1 MANNIFN
8 PYTIT
13 PNTLTKYTALRG
25 VTDFS
30 QIGMF
35 EQYEKGYQFLSVLS
49 LPKFSF

>member
-25 VTDFS
+25 VTDFLRLACLNS
-30 QIGMF
+30 MR
-35 EQYEKGYQFLSVLS
+35 KVTSS
-49 LPKFSF
+49 

>member
-1 MANNIFN
+1 MGNNIFN

-35 EQYEKGYQFLSVLS
+35 EQYEKGYQFLSV
-49 LPKFSF
+49 